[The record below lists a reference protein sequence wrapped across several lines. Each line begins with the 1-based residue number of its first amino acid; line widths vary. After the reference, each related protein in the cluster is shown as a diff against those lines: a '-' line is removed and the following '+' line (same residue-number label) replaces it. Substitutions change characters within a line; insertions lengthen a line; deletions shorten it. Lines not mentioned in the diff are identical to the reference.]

1 MEEKIEIIEITDPRY
16 PVNLRNLDKY
26 APARLYCIGDTGL
39 LYRRAAA
46 VVGARKASSY
56 GKWASKSIGQKL
68 AEYDVVTVSGM
79 AYGCDAA
86 AHEGALNAGGGTIA
100 VLGCGIDICYPR
112 QNKELM
118 KKIIKKGLVISE
130 FKPGTKPYAGNFPR
144 RNRIISGLA
153 ELVIVAEASLS
164 SGSLITAGF
173 AAEQGKTVMAVPG
186 NISNIMS
193 IGANRLIQDGAAPVV
208 CMEDVLVELGINMK
222 NKHKSKNPELGSDEK
237 SVFDFI
243 KNNGEVTAD
252 LIADM
257 LNKPV
262 SEVNALISILEI
274 KGLVLTYM
282 GKICIAK

>member
-39 LYRRAAA
+39 LYRRSAA

-79 AYGCDAA
+79 AYGCDTA
-86 AHEGALNAGGGTIA
+86 AHEGALEAGGGTIA
-100 VLGCGIDICYPR
+100 VLGCGVDICYPR

-118 KKIIKKGLVISE
+118 KKIMRSGLVISE

-144 RNRIISGLA
+144 RNRIISGLS
-153 ELVIVAEASLS
+153 EVVIVAEASLS
-164 SGSLITAGF
+164 SGSLITAGY

-186 NISNIMS
+186 NISNVMS
-193 IGANRLIQDGAAPVV
+193 IGANKLIQDGAAPVA
-208 CMEDVLVELGINMK
+208 CIDDVLTEFGICTKKKRKSRDQELG
-222 NKHKSKNPELGSDEK
+222 EDEK
-237 SVFDFI
+237 SVFEFI

-252 LIADM
+252 FIADM

-262 SEVNALISILEI
+262 SEVNALVSILDI
-274 KGLVLTYM
+274 KGLILTYM